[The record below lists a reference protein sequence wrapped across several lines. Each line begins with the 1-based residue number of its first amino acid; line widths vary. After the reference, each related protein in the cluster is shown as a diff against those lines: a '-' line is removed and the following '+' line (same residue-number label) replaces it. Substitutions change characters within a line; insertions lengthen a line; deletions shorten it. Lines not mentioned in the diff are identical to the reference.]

1 MTTLIDRATVAFAAL
16 ALAAGSLQC
25 AEVNSLTLTPDG
37 SNTDFV
43 LTGVFGANAP
53 MTAYSAPD
61 TPYTL
66 TFFLPTSPTDFQGI
80 HAGGEI
86 FAIDTSATLD
96 GVTFASSNATFFD
109 AAFGGGLA
117 LCLDTTCGPGL
128 PATFVNFEVIG
139 DQLYTGV
146 PPSVTFIDGDGGVD
160 PTQSYLVYA
169 TPEPSSAALMLAAV
183 LVMILVAR
191 RRFGRKNLRSGM

>member
-1 MTTLIDRATVAFAAL
+1 
-16 ALAAGSLQC
+16 
-25 AEVNSLTLTPDG
+25 
-37 SNTDFV
+37 
-43 LTGVFGANAP
+43 
-53 MTAYSAPD
+53 
-61 TPYTL
+61 
-66 TFFLPTSPTDFQGI
+66 
-80 HAGGEI
+80 
-86 FAIDTSATLD
+86 
-96 GVTFASSNATFFD
+96 
-109 AAFGGGLA
+109 
-117 LCLDTTCGPGL
+117 L